1 MATTLNAGTVSGGAA
16 ISADTTGIL
25 ALQSGSTP
33 TTAVT
38 IDTSQNVGIGTASP
52 TPYNAGAKVLQVN
65 AGVANSEFKL
75 TNSTTGNSA
84 AVGLNLIQSG
94 NDTYIYN
101 ASNSFMAFGTNN
113 AERMRIDSSGNV
125 LVNTTSVIGAGKV
138 SIAYI
143 GNTQQGLIINDTTGT
158 TSAQPIQLRSNNT
171 VSGYFTTTGGT
182 SAFVNTSDYRLKE
195 NVTPITGALDTVKAL
210 KPVNYSWKLDGSQGQ
225 GFIAHELQETIPY
238 AVFGIKDAVNE
249 DDSINPQGIDQT
261 RIIAILTAAIQELNA
276 KVDAQALE
284 IQALKGVA

>member
-1 MATTLNAGTVSGGAA
+1 MASILNATTSSGLVT
-16 ISADTTGIL
+16 SADN
-25 ALQSGSTP
+25 SGSLQLATNNG

-52 TPYNAGAKVLQVN
+52 AYKLD
-65 AGVANSEFKL
+65 VAT
-75 TNSTTGNSA
+75 TNSIVARFARTSFTTAFIVNGSGETYFA
-84 AVGLNLIQSG
+84 GDSSG
-94 NDTYIYN
+94 NTGYGADSTNGRLVLWAN
-101 ASNSFMAFGTNN
+101 A
-113 AERMRIDSSGNV
+113 AERMRIDSSGNL
-125 LVNTTSVIGAGKV
+125 LVGTTSVIGAGKV

-158 TSAQPIQLRSNNT
+158 TAAQPIQLRSNNT

-195 NVTPITGALDTVKAL
+195 NVTPITNALATVQAL

-225 GFIAHELQETIPY
+225 GFIAHELQEAIPY
-238 AVFGIKDAVNE
+238 AVFGTKDAVNE

-261 RIIAILTAAIQELNA
+261 RIIAVLTSAIQELNA